1 MVRRKFLVLILLTA
15 FSLLVGC
22 TNGENT
28 YESWIDFSYFQ
39 ERFDRMP
46 DGIAHEPWQTNQLAD
61 SNTIHSTVLWCNDQS
76 RQTLEITTNSSGNIL
91 NITLQ
96 SRKEEC
102 CISCFADASYHMFGS
117 MGFNDKDGKG
127 NIVFSGSG
135 EIFEDY
141 FQFFSDTDVKESMWI
156 NGHEVSYTY
165 LHEDETHC
173 FTIHYNIKSNSD
185 VK

>member
-1 MVRRKFLVLILLTA
+1 MARRKALVLILLTV

-22 TNGENT
+22 TNGEST

-46 DGIAHEPWQTNQLAD
+46 DGIAHEPWQTSQLAD
-61 SNTIHSTVLWCNDQS
+61 NTIHSTVLWCNDQS
-76 RQTLEITTNSSGNIL
+76 RHILEITTNSNGNIL

-96 SRKEEC
+96 SKKEEC
-102 CISCFADASYHMFGS
+102 CSSCFAEASYHVFGS

-127 NIVFSGSG
+127 NVVFSGSADV
-135 EIFEDY
+135 FYDH
-141 FQFFSDTDVKESMWI
+141 FQFFSDEDVEQSLWI

-165 LHEDETHC
+165 LPEDETHC
-173 FTIHYNIKSNSD
+173 FTIHYNAKSDSD

>member
-15 FSLLVGC
+15 FSLLAGC

-76 RQTLEITTNSSGNIL
+76 RHTLEITTNSNGKIL
-91 NITLQ
+91 DITLQ
-96 SRKEEC
+96 STEENC
-102 CISCFADASYHMFGS
+102 CIPCFVEASYHVFGS

-135 EIFEDY
+135 ETFEDY
-141 FQFFSDTDVKESMWI
+141 FQFLSEAAVEKSMWI
-156 NGHEVSYTY
+156 NNHEVCYTY
-165 LHEDETHC
+165 LPENGTYS
-173 FTIHYNIKSNSD
+173 FTISYNVPSAAAPK
-185 VK
+185 